1 MKIRKAK
8 LEDIKEISKLIDEA
22 SSYGVLLKRSVEEL
36 TEDLQKFW
44 VMTNENVVIACCALD
59 IYSKKLAEIRSMAVK
74 ECYQGQGIATKI
86 LEFCI
91 TEAREYGVYEVL
103 TITNRANI
111 FRKKGFAEQ
120 LDGQTALIL
129 RP

>member
-1 MKIRKAK
+1 MKARKARIEDVDDILQLISEASK
-8 LEDIKEISKLIDEA
+8 YGILLQRSKEELLEEIDE
-22 SSYGVLLKRSVEEL
+22 
-36 TEDLQKFW
+36 FW
-44 VMTNENVVIACCALD
+44 VMEYKKNIIACCALD
-59 IYSKKLAEIRSMAVK
+59 VYSTKLAEIRSMAVK
-74 ECYQGQGIATKI
+74 EEYQGQGIASI
-86 LEFCI
+86 LLDCCI
-91 TEAREYGVYEVL
+91 VEAREKGVYEVL

>member
-1 MKIRKAK
+1 MEIRKA
-8 LEDIKEISKLIDEA
+8 IKEDLEGIVNLICEA
-22 SSYGVLLKRSVEEL
+22 SEYGVLLKRTRDEV
-36 TEDLQKFW
+36 TEDIDEFW
-44 VMTNENVVIACCALD
+44 VMIENGDVVACCALD

-74 ECYQGQGIATKI
+74 ESYQGRGIASD
-86 LEFCI
+86 LLDHCI
-91 TEAREYGVYEVL
+91 QEARDNGIYEVL

>member
-1 MKIRKAK
+1 MTIRKATVN
-8 LEDIKEISKLIDEA
+8 DITAISQLIDDA
-22 SSYGVLLKRSVEEL
+22 SEYGILLKRADQEL
-36 TEDLQKFW
+36 INDIDEFW
-44 VMTNENVVIACCALD
+44 VMEDQGAIVACCALD

-74 ECYQGQGIATKI
+74 ESYQGQGIASD
-86 LEFCI
+86 LLDRCI
-91 TEAREYGVYEVL
+91 QEAKEKGVYEVL

-120 LDGQTALIL
+120 LDGQTALLL